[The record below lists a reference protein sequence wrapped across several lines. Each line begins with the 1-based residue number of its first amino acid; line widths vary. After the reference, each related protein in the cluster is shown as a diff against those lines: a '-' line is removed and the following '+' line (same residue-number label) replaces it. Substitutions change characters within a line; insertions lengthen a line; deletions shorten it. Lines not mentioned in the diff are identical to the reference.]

1 MFQDI
6 RFSARD
12 GALLYA
18 RRYASRMRSPRALVC
33 LPGLVGNSAQFD
45 RLARTI
51 AQSQGT
57 ARDVYTI
64 DLRGRGQSEL
74 GPSRQAPSLLTES
87 EDVLD
92 FMTMAG
98 LRQAAILGTGH
109 GGQLGIVMAM
119 LRPSAVGAII
129 FNDSGPEFEMEG
141 LVRLMGQIANV
152 PVPASWTDAQLMLKH
167 LQGRQY
173 PRLTDDE
180 WLDVA
185 KSNYLERDGK
195 PARSYDRAIAMSY
208 SLTRGTAYRQTMWPQ
223 FEAMAH
229 VPVLVLRGELSDVI
243 SLATVARMREIHP
256 RLEALKI
263 PGQGHPPLLRDGQS
277 VTAIQDFL
285 ARHDLSET
293 AAEMPPM
300 KAVA

>member
-12 GALLYA
+12 GARLYA
-18 RRYASRMRSPRALVC
+18 RRYASQVPSRRALLC

-51 AQSQGT
+51 AQSPAD
-57 ARDVYTI
+57 ARDVYTL

-74 GPSRQAPSLLTES
+74 GPSGNAPSLLTES

-98 LRQAAILGTGH
+98 LRQAAVLGTGH
-109 GGQLGIVMAM
+109 GGQLGIVMAV

-152 PVPASWTDAQLMLKH
+152 PVPASWADAQLMLKH

-173 PRLTDDE
+173 PRLTGDE
-180 WLDVA
+180 WLELA
-185 KSNYLERDGK
+185 KSNYLEHDGK

-208 SLTRGTAYRQTMWPQ
+208 SLTRGTAFRQAMWPQ

-229 VPVLVLRGELSDVI
+229 VPALVLRGELSDVI
-243 SLATVARMREIHP
+243 SLATVDRMREIHP
-256 RLEALKI
+256 QLEALKI

-277 VTAIQDFL
+277 IGAVEGFL
-285 ARHDLSET
+285 ARHDRIEFT
-293 AAEMPPM
+293 GEAPPM